1 MENFAGGQWH
11 RPQCVMMFLLLIFFV
26 RVIHAE
32 AVPVSPPWMVG
43 FSAGESSNAVTAS
56 PMAQGNVLVTIL
68 PFEAA
73 RMEMPSL
80 KHGSVEVPI
89 EWCAADP
96 VSRLVFITPGDARKI
111 RNTPWQSLTKNSNGE
126 TYLCTGPDGVL
137 RGTSQGWVKQVAGK
151 VLPFALLRID
161 FENRV
166 PPCGTAVVDSTGK
179 VAALVF
185 QKEDGTR
192 TCYAIPAEAVLRV
205 QRDMQAGGKL
215 VRGWL
220 GLTLLPENEVPTVVK
235 VFTNSPADQVGLKP
249 HDILQE
255 VGGRQ
260 VLNYADAANAFFYL
274 RSGEPVVLK
283 FRRGAVQWEITAIP
297 SVEAKD

>member
-1 MENFAGGQWH
+1 MENLVGGQRR
-11 RPQCVMMFLLLIFFV
+11 RPRCVIVFLLLILFV

-32 AVPVSPPWMVG
+32 AVPIFPPWLVG
-43 FSAGESSNAVTAS
+43 FSAGGSSNVVTAS
-56 PMAQGNVLVTIL
+56 PMAEGNVLVTIL
-68 PFEAA
+68 PFGAA

-80 KHGSVEVPI
+80 KHGSVDVPI
-89 EWCAADP
+89 EWFVADP
-96 VSRLVFITPGDARKI
+96 VSRLLFITPGDARKI
-111 RNTPWQSLTKNSNGE
+111 RNTPWQDLTKISDGE
-126 TYLCTGPDGVL
+126 TYVCNGPDGVL
-137 RGTSQGWVKQVAGK
+137 RGTSQGWVKQVGGK

-161 FENRV
+161 FENQV
-166 PPCGTAVVDSTGK
+166 PPCGTAIMDSMGK

-205 QRDMQAGGKL
+205 QRDMQTGGKL

-220 GLTLLPENEVPTVVK
+220 GLTLLPENETPTVVK
-235 VFTNSPADQVGLKP
+235 VFTNSPADKVGLKP

-260 VLNYADAANAFFYL
+260 ILNYADAANAFFYL
-274 RSGEPVVLK
+274 TPGEPVVLK
-283 FRRGAVQWEITAIP
+283 FRRGAVQWEITALP
-297 SVEAKD
+297 SVEEKD